1 MKTRKNRKKFKKN
14 IHGGEDKENDIM
26 DQVKKERDIV
36 FNLGELPVVTKASNL
51 LSGLTIKGIERFG
64 LLLGLDLSNTE
75 NFGEKLDQIKNAL
88 MDSKNREKIR
98 EIIEELANTGAIMLE
113 AAGPFLQQFVDK
125 SIKIGTNSFSK
136 IAEAAV
142 KITLNTA
149 EEIPGVGVII
159 GIVRSLSNAGEAALA
174 ASNAATQMVATAS
187 DTINAASKNYEKL
200 IKEKMNS
207 VNRINNSVTNFNKP
221 MLTKSLVNKTVNRTV
236 KNNK

>member
-14 IHGGEDKENDIM
+14 IYGGEDKENDIM
-26 DQVKKERDIV
+26 NQVKKERDIV
-36 FNLGELPVVTKASNL
+36 FNLGKLPVVTKASNL

-64 LLLGLDLSNTE
+64 QLLGVDLSNTE
-75 NFGEKLDQIKNAL
+75 NFSEKLDQIKNAL
-88 MDSKNREKIR
+88 MDSKNREKIKG
-98 EIIEELANTGAIMLE
+98 IIEELANTGAIMLE

-125 SIKIGTNSFSK
+125 SIKIGTKSFSK

-149 EEIPGVGVII
+149 EEIPGVGVVI
-159 GIVRSLSNAGEAALA
+159 GTVRSLSNAGEAVLA
-174 ASNAATQMVATAS
+174 ASNAATQMVTSAS
-187 DTINAASKNYEKL
+187 DTINAASKNYERL

-207 VNRINNSVTNFNKP
+207 VNRINNSVTNFNKS
-221 MLTKSLVNKTVNRTV
+221 MLTNSLLNKTVNRTA